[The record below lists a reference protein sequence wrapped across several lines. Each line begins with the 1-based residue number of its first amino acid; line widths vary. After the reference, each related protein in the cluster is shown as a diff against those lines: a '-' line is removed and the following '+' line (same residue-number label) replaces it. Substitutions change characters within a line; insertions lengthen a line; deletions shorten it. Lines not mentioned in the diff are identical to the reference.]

1 LIALIYNWWHLSARL
16 YDGEHPREAIT
27 SRPALLHGVARL
39 TRHGGQRTVKVSVPH
54 EKSELSTAAIT
65 QVSNTLT
72 RFQAIAEQ
80 WTREQRWTLLLTHI
94 FRHWLGGKWFGEL
107 PPDAEPLLSG

>member
-1 LIALIYNWWHLSARL
+1 MIGKVFPTASSCERHEVSSSFRCVAAIVELGAKRFALP
-16 YDGEHPREAIT
+16 G
-27 SRPALLHGVARL
+27 
-39 TRHGGQRTVKVSVPH
+39 
-54 EKSELSTAAIT
+54 EKSELISAAIT